1 MPRKEKEKEQL
12 DRAALDGRIRRAASE
27 KGSCSLVLD
36 GYEGRARGELVLDG
50 YEGSDDPVSFDAAE
64 LAQALGAGGEAAR
77 ALTKLYVSSNGLGEA
92 GMAALAA
99 ALAGGACP
107 GLTTLVANENELTA
121 FPEALCGVES
131 LEELYLHNNDIDRLP
146 WGLLHL
152 RRLRKLG
159 IVNNRRLR
167 QERKLLGH
175 PSYDNVAAL
184 FDYLRDLYGGGEQP
198 ARRYRFKLVLAG
210 PTMAGKTSLA
220 AALREGARARLAD
233 ADTGRTI
240 GLAIKELRMRD
251 PRVRGGGGLLR
262 GNIFDAGGHEQC
274 VPARPPSSSL
284 CMRLCFCRLPHT
296 CGFVSRYH
304 PDPPACAWPTQVPAA
319 PGCLLLQ
326 WRALHP
332 GL

>member
-1 MPRKEKEKEQL
+1 MLSGDEW
-12 DRAALDGRIRRAASE
+12 
-27 KGSCSLVLD
+27 
-36 GYEGRARGELVLDG
+36 
-50 YEGSDDPVSFDAAE
+50 SDDPVSFDAAE
-64 LAQALGAGGEAAR
+64 LAAALGAGGEAAR
-77 ALTKLYVSSNGLGEA
+77 ALTTLNVAYNDLGEA

-107 GLTTLVANENELTA
+107 GLTELSAYGNKLTA

-131 LEELYLHNNDIDRLP
+131 LEELHLWENDIDRLP

-152 RRLRKLG
+152 RRLRKLQ
-159 IVNNRRLR
+159 IWHNRRLG
-167 QERKLLGH
+167 QEHELLGDNK
-175 PSYDNVAAL
+175 DNVAAL
-184 FDYLRDLYGGGEQP
+184 FGYLRDLYGGGEQP

-240 GLAIKELRMRD
+240 GLAINELRMRD

-274 VPARPPSSSL
+274 VPAGPPSLASL
-284 CMRLCFCRLPHT
+284 HAFMFLPLATHVR
-296 CGFVSRYH
+296 GFLSRYH

>member
-1 MPRKEKEKEQL
+1 MPRKEKEQL
-12 DRAALDGRIRRAASE
+12 DRAALDGRIQRAASE
-27 KGSCSLVLD
+27 
-36 GYEGRARGELVLDG
+36 EGGELVLIG
-50 YEGSDDPVSFDAAE
+50 SEHFSDDPVSFDAAE
-64 LAQALGAGGEAAR
+64 LAAALGAGGEAAR
-77 ALTKLYVSSNGLGEA
+77 ALTELTVEYNSLGEA

-107 GLTTLVANENELTA
+107 GLTELYAWSNELTA

-131 LEELYLHNNDIDRLP
+131 LEELHLFYNDIDRLP

-152 RRLRKLG
+152 RRLRKLD
-159 IVNNRRLR
+159 IDDNPRLR
-167 QERKLLGH
+167 QERELLGGRN
-175 PSYDNVAAL
+175 DNVAAL
-184 FDYLRDLYGGGEQP
+184 FGYLRDLYGGGEQP

-220 AALREGARARLAD
+220 AALREGERARLAD

-274 VPARPPSSSL
+274 VPAGTSL
-284 CMRLCFCRLPHT
+284 PASLHA
-296 CGFVSRYH
+296 FVR
-304 PDPPACAWPTQVPAA
+304 AA
-319 PGCLLLQ
+319 
-326 WRALHP
+326 
-332 GL
+332 

>member
-1 MPRKEKEKEQL
+1 MFRKKSTGMAWGEQL
-12 DRAALDGRIRRAASE
+12 DRAALDGRIQRAASE
-27 KGSCSLVLD
+27 G
-36 GYEGRARGELVLDG
+36 GGELVLSG
-50 YEGSDDPVSFDAAE
+50 YGDDPVSFDAAE

-77 ALTKLYVSSNGLGEA
+77 ALTKLDVFGNGIGEA

-107 GLTTLVANENELTA
+107 GLAKLDVGYNKLTA

-131 LEELYLHNNDIDRLP
+131 LEELELFGNDIDRLP

-152 RRLRKLG
+152 RRLRKLDLRRPPLG
-159 IVNNRRLR
+159 IVSNPRLG
-167 QERKLLGH
+167 QEKKLLGDTC
-175 PSYDNVAAL
+175 DNVAAL
-184 FDYLRDLYGGGEQP
+184 FGYLRDLYGGGEQP

-220 AALREGARARLAD
+220 AALREGERARLAD

-251 PRVRGGGGLLR
+251 PRVRGGGGGLLR

-274 VPARPPSSSL
+274 VPAGPPSLLL
-284 CMRLCFCRLPHT
+284 CMRLFVCCLPHLQ
-296 CGFVSRYH
+296 GLLSRYQ
-304 PDPPACAWPTQVPAA
+304 PDPPACAWPTQVPVA

>member
-1 MPRKEKEKEQL
+1 MPKEKEQL
-12 DRAALDGRIRRAASE
+12 DRAALDGRIQRASE
-27 KGSCSLVLD
+27 
-36 GYEGRARGELVLDG
+36 EGGELVLIG
-50 YEGSDDPVSFDAAE
+50 KYVSDPVSFDAAE

-77 ALTKLYVSSNGLGEA
+77 ALTALDVVRNDIGEA

-107 GLTTLVANENELTA
+107 GLTKLSVGRNKLTA

-131 LEELYLHNNDIDRLP
+131 LEELSLAINDIDRLP

-152 RRLRKLG
+152 RRLRKLSLDY
-159 IVNNRRLR
+159 NRRLGR
-167 QERKLLGH
+167 EYELLG
-175 PSYDNVAAL
+175 YKNDNVAAL
-184 FDYLRDLYGGGEQP
+184 FGYLRDLYGGGEQP

-220 AALREGARARLAD
+220 AALREGERARLAD

-251 PRVRGGGGLLR
+251 PRVRGGGLLC

-274 VPARPPSSSL
+274 VPAQPPSSASL
-284 CMRLCFCRLPHT
+284 HAFMCVLLATRA
-296 CGFVSRYH
+296 GFLSRYH

-319 PGCLLLQ
+319 PGRLLLQ

>member
-1 MPRKEKEKEQL
+1 MSEEQL
-12 DRAALDGRIRRAASE
+12 DRAALDGRIQRAAS
-27 KGSCSLVLD
+27 KG
-36 GYEGRARGELVLDG
+36 GGELKLSG
-50 YEGSDDPVSFDAAE
+50 NEYSDDPVSFDAAE
-64 LAQALGAGGEAAR
+64 LAAALGAGGEAAR
-77 ALTKLYVSSNGLGEA
+77 GLTTLDVDDNGIGEA

-107 GLTTLVANENELTA
+107 GLTTLNANYNKLTA

-131 LEELYLHNNDIDRLP
+131 LEELNLYGNDIDRLP

-152 RRLRKLG
+152 RRLRTLD
-159 IVNNRRLR
+159 IDDNPRLR
-167 QERKLLGH
+167 QETELLGDEC
-175 PSYDNVAAL
+175 DNVAAL
-184 FDYLRDLYGGGEQP
+184 FGYLRDLYGGGEQP

-220 AALREGARARLAD
+220 AALREGERARLAD

-274 VPARPPSSSL
+274 VPAGFPSAPL
-284 CMRLCFCRLPHT
+284 CMRLCFCCLTARA
-296 CGFVSRYH
+296 GFS
-304 PDPPACAWPTQVPAA
+304 
-319 PGCLLLQ
+319 L
-326 WRALHP
+326 ALTP
-332 GL
+332 

>member
-1 MPRKEKEKEQL
+1 MPREQL
-12 DRAALDGRIRRAASE
+12 DRAALDGRIQRAASE
-27 KGSCSLVLD
+27 G
-36 GYEGRARGELVLDG
+36 GGELKLNQ
-50 YEGSDDPVSFDAAE
+50 SWVSFDAAE
-64 LAQALGAGGEAAR
+64 LVAALVAGGEAAR
-77 ALTKLYVSSNGLGEA
+77 ALTTLDVGFNDIGEA

-107 GLTTLVANENELTA
+107 GLTALHAGYNELTA

-131 LEELYLHNNDIDRLP
+131 LEELNLSFNDIDRLP

-152 RRLRKLG
+152 RRLRNL
-159 IVNNRRLR
+159 NLNRNPRLR
-167 QERKLLGH
+167 QEQELLGGR
-175 PSYDNVAAL
+175 YGNNVAAL
-184 FDYLRDLYGGGEQP
+184 FGYLRDLYGGGEQP

-251 PRVRGGGGLLR
+251 PRVRGGGGGLLR

-274 VPARPPSSSL
+274 VPARPPASPI
-284 CMRLCFCRLPHT
+284 CMRFCLLLLASRA
-296 CGFVSRYH
+296 GFLSRYH
-304 PDPPACAWPTQVPAA
+304 PDPPAWAWPTQVPAA
-319 PGCLLLQ
+319 PGRLLLQ

>member
-1 MPRKEKEKEQL
+1 MPRKEKEQL
-12 DRAALDGRIRRAASE
+12 DRAALDGRIQRAASE
-27 KGSCSLVLD
+27 
-36 GYEGRARGELVLDG
+36 EGGELVLVGG
-50 YEGSDDPVSFDAAE
+50 YGGVSFDAAE

-77 ALTKLYVSSNGLGEA
+77 ALTKLGVADSIGEA

-107 GLTTLVANENELTA
+107 GLTALDVNNNELTA

-131 LEELYLHNNDIDRLP
+131 LEELHLYNNDIDRLP

-152 RRLRKLG
+152 RRLRTLD
-159 IVNNRRLR
+159 IDENPRLR
-167 QERKLLGH
+167 QEEALLGFRN
-175 PSYDNVAAL
+175 DNVAAL
-184 FDYLRDLYGGGEQP
+184 FGYLRDLYGGGEQP

-274 VPARPPSSSL
+274 VPARPPSSPI
-284 CMRLCFCRLPHT
+284 CMRFCLLLLASRA
-296 CGFVSRYH
+296 GFLSRYQ
-304 PDPPACAWPTQVPAA
+304 PDLPACAWPTQVPAA

>member
-1 MPRKEKEKEQL
+1 
-12 DRAALDGRIRRAASE
+12 
-27 KGSCSLVLD
+27 
-36 GYEGRARGELVLDG
+36 
-50 YEGSDDPVSFDAAE
+50 
-64 LAQALGAGGEAAR
+64 
-77 ALTKLYVSSNGLGEA
+77 
-92 GMAALAA
+92 MAALAA

-107 GLTTLVANENELTA
+107 GLTRLHVDENGIGDAGMAALAAALAGGTCPELTELNVGMNELTA

-131 LEELYLHNNDIDRLP
+131 LEELSLHTNDIDRLP

-152 RRLRKLG
+152 RRLRTLRIG
-159 IVNNRRLR
+159 DNPRLR
-167 QERKLLGH
+167 LEWELLGDEN
-175 PSYDNVAAL
+175 DNVAAL
-184 FDYLRDLYGGGEQP
+184 FGYLRDLYGGGEQP

-274 VPARPPSSSL
+274 VPARPPSLLL
-284 CMRLCFCRLPHT
+284 CMRHMLFLRPL
-296 CGFVSRYH
+296 SRQIS
-304 PDPPACAWPTQVPAA
+304 QVVQAY
-319 PGCLLLQ
+319 CN
-326 WRALHP
+326 
-332 GL
+332 